1 MQSRDRKL
9 AKELKS
15 LAADL
20 EDDTGDAMTKKR
32 RAALAE
38 TLNGIAAR
46 LR

>member
-1 MQSRDRKL
+1 MQRRDRKL

-15 LAADL
+15 LAADV
-20 EDDTGDAMTKKR
+20 EDDTGDTVTKKR
-32 RAALAE
+32 RAALAD